1 MPPLTFSI
9 IRQSTQRTA
18 ARRGTLVM
26 TQATAANAN
35 ASININS
42 TTTAAATSLPASAS
56 ANRNR
61 NGHDK
66 DLIKRVIETPGCFMH
81 TVKGT
86 VPHLTPD
93 TLRLQGFGGVHVSIE
108 QLLQDHQPG
117 GFDKWPFTLS
127 KFLNLQDMIL
137 LCDLRDPS
145 RYFKVPVN
153 SDRHVSIKTH
163 KGVRQLTLEEYLK
176 IVRAYQ
182 PDIIATYADQLADDP
197 EASSVGEG
205 RRRSGSGSVSDSE
218 SEAQGSSPS
227 SGPGL
232 KRVRRSVDR
241 SLKWL
246 DQILLDRQGGDALAE
261 DRAKEEAKRRKMKK
275 SSSRPDEVRGS
286 DSLVQDTQQLDLNTG
301 KTTTTAMK
309 PWTGVGVFAH
319 VLGSHVEQERIR
331 SAQETA
337 RREAVDGFIV
347 DANPLQ
353 GASKETILNLLKISI
368 DHLPVEKPRM
378 VYGLQAPEDVLR
390 SVALGVDLFD
400 TSYPFHLTED
410 GKASLYSFGSHN
422 GARNTGTSFKK
433 NDNNSIMEESTSAA
447 TVAKRWINLWDDEH
461 ADKFVPILE
470 GCGCYACKEGRH
482 TRAYINHLLK
492 AHEMLATVLLMS
504 HNMYQ
509 YSKFF
514 ANVRQSIQDGTF
526 EQQSAAFV
534 EQFGTEPE
542 RTGEIHAAQAI
553 VEAALSKRN
562 RLDGSSS
569 TGSTGDNSSDS
580 EGAEQGT
587 RSKEEKAEARRK
599 LKEQE
604 RRERMERNR
613 REGLQRKKEKQ
624 QQQQQQQEQE
634 LVKDGS
640 GTEVSREP

>member
-26 TQATAANAN
+26 TQATSANAHANTNVNINAN
-35 ASININS
+35 AATPA
-42 TTTAAATSLPASAS
+42 TTTSESANE
-56 ANRNR
+56 NRNR

-66 DLIKRVIETPGCFMH
+66 QLTKRVIETPGCFMH
-81 TVKGT
+81 TIKGT

-145 RYFKVPVN
+145 RFVKVPVN
-153 SDRHVSIKTH
+153 SGRHVSIKTH
-163 KGVRQLTLEEYLK
+163 KGIRQLTLEEYLK
-176 IVRAYQ
+176 IIRAYQ
-182 PDIIATYADQLADDP
+182 PDIVSTFADQVTDGVEESTVA
-197 EASSVGEG
+197 ATWTT
-205 RRRSGSGSVSDSE
+205 RSGSGSVSDSE

-232 KRVRRSVDR
+232 KRVQRSVDR

-246 DQILLDRQGGDALAE
+246 DQILLDRQGGDALAQ
-261 DRAKEEAKRRKMKK
+261 DRALEEAKRRKMKQSSQSAEARK
-275 SSSRPDEVRGS
+275 SASLAQ
-286 DSLVQDTQQLDLNTG
+286 DSQQLDLTTG
-301 KTTTTAMK
+301 KTTSTTRK
-309 PWTGVGVFAH
+309 SWTGVGVFAH
-319 VLGSHVEQERIR
+319 VLGAHVEQERVR

-353 GASKETILNLLKISI
+353 GASKETILSLLKVSI
-368 DHLPVEKPRM
+368 EHLPVEKPRM
-378 VYGLQAPEDVLR
+378 VYGLQTPEDVLR
-390 SVALGVDLFD
+390 SIALGVDLFD

-410 GKASLYSFGSHN
+410 GKASLYSFGSHKT
-422 GARNTGTSFKK
+422 AASNTGTSFITMS
-433 NDNNSIMEESTSAA
+433 DNNSILGGT
-447 TVAKRWINLWDDEH
+447 TVAPKNRWINLWDDEH
-461 ADKFVPILE
+461 ADKFIPILE
-470 GCGCYACKEGRH
+470 GCECYACKGGRH

-509 YSKFF
+509 YSTFF
-514 ANVRQSIQDGTF
+514 SNVRQSIQDGTF
-526 EQQSAAFV
+526 EQHSAEFT

-562 RLDGSSS
+562 RLDGGSNGNNSSS
-569 TGSTGDNSSDS
+569 HS
-580 EGAEQGT
+580 EGEEGA

-599 LKEQE
+599 VKEQE
-604 RRERMERNR
+604 RRERKERNR
-613 REGLQRKKEKQ
+613 MEGLQRKKERQ
-624 QQQQQQQEQE
+624 QQQQQMMAKDE
-634 LVKDGS
+634 L
-640 GTEVSREP
+640 EVTMPRES

>member
-1 MPPLTFSI
+1 MPPLTFNI

-26 TQATAANAN
+26 TQTSAANTN

-42 TTTAAATSLPASAS
+42 TAPTNVTSAS
-56 ANRNR
+56 TNRAMS
-61 NGHDK
+61 GPDK
-66 DLIKRVIETPGCFMH
+66 DLIKRIIETPGCFMH

-93 TLRLQGFGGVHVSIE
+93 TLRLQGFGGIHVSIE
-108 QLLQDHQPG
+108 QLLQDDQPG
-117 GFDKWPFTLS
+117 SFDKWPFTLS

-145 RYFKVPVN
+145 RYVKVPAN
-153 SDRHVSIKTH
+153 TDRHVSIKTH

-182 PDIIATYADQLADDP
+182 PDIIATYADQLVDDP
-197 EASSVGEG
+197 EISLAGDG
-205 RRRSGSGSVSDSE
+205 TRPRSRLGSVLNSD

-232 KRVRRSVDR
+232 KRVKRSVDR

-246 DQILLDRQGGDALAE
+246 DQILLDRQGVDALAD
-261 DRAKEEAKRRKMKK
+261 DRAREEAKRRKMKK
-275 SSSRPDEVRGS
+275 SSTHSNEARGS
-286 DSLVQDTQQLDLNTG
+286 DSLVQDTQHLELNAER
-301 KTTTTAMK
+301 TTTTALK
-309 PWTGVGVFAH
+309 PWTGVSVFAH

-347 DANPLQ
+347 DAIPFQ
-353 GASKETILNLLKISI
+353 GSSKETILNLLKVSI
-368 DHLPVEKPRM
+368 DHLPAEKPRM

-390 SVALGVDLFD
+390 SIALGVDLFD
-400 TSYPFHLTED
+400 TSYPSYLTED

-422 GARNTGTSFKK
+422 STRHTESSFK
-433 NDNNSIMEESTSAA
+433 NYATNPTPEEATSKA
-447 TVAKRWINLWDDEH
+447 TVPSTRRWINLWDDEH

-470 GCGCYACKEGRH
+470 GCGCYACKGGRH

-526 EQQSAAFV
+526 EQHSSEFV

-562 RLDGSSS
+562 RLDGNSSN
-569 TGSTGDNSSDS
+569 GSTGNNSSDS
-580 EGAEQGT
+580 EGEHGT
-587 RSKEEKAEARRK
+587 QSKEEKAEARRK

-604 RRERMERNR
+604 RRERKERNR
-613 REGLQRKKEKQ
+613 MEGLQRKKEKL
-624 QQQQQQQEQE
+624 QQQE
-634 LVKDGS
+634 LAKDRREMEGH
-640 GTEVSREP
+640 REP

>member
-1 MPPLTFSI
+1 MPPLTFNI

-26 TQATAANAN
+26 TQAATATSNSPTNTTIAVNTTTTTSSTTNAN
-35 ASININS
+35 GS
-42 TTTAAATSLPASAS
+42 
-56 ANRNR
+56 
-61 NGHDK
+61 GHEHGHVEDNK
-66 DLIKRVIETPGCFMH
+66 ELTKRVIETPGCFMH

-93 TLRLQGFGGVHVSIE
+93 TMRLQGFGGVHVSME

-137 LCDLRDPS
+137 LSDLRDPS
-145 RYFKVPVN
+145 RYFKVPIN
-153 SDRHVSIKTH
+153 SDRFVSIKTH

-176 IVRAYQ
+176 VVRAYQ
-182 PDIIATYADQLADDP
+182 PDIVATMADQIAEAD
-197 EASSVGEG
+197 
-205 RRRSGSGSVSDSE
+205 VSP
-218 SEAQGSSPS
+218 AGTGQGSSDAEGETQGSPS

-246 DQILLDRQGGDALAE
+246 DQILLDRQGMDAFTA
-261 DRAKEEAKRRKMKK
+261 DRAANEAKRRRMQKVAAGQ
-275 SSSRPDEVRGS
+275 SH
-286 DSLVQDTQQLDLNTG
+286 DSKREIEALAQDSQNLDLVTG
-301 KTTTTAMK
+301 KATTAVTRI
-309 PWTGVGVFAH
+309 PWPGVSVFAH

-347 DANPLQ
+347 DANPLR
-353 GASKETILNLLKISI
+353 GSSKETILNLLKMSL

-378 VYGLQAPEDVLR
+378 VYGLQTPEDVLK
-390 SVALGVDLFD
+390 SIALGADLFD
-400 TSYPFHLTED
+400 TSYPSHLTED
-410 GKASLYSFGSHN
+410 GKASLYSFGSN
-422 GARNTGTSFKK
+422 NNPINTINES
-433 NDNNSIMEESTSAA
+433 NNNSTSGEA
-447 TVAKRWINLWDDEH
+447 TTNRWINLWDDEH
-461 ADKFVPILE
+461 ANKFIPLLE
-470 GCGCYACKEGRH
+470 GCECYACMGGRH

-504 HNMYQ
+504 HNMHQ

-514 ANVRQSIQDGTF
+514 TDVRQSIQDGTF
-526 EQQSAAFV
+526 EQHSASFI
-534 EQFGTEPE
+534 QNFGSEPE

-562 RLDGSSS
+562 RLDGNNSNSASSRRS
-569 TGSTGDNSSDS
+569 SRNGDSSSDS
-580 EGAEQGT
+580 EGEQGAM
-587 RSKEEKAEARRK
+587 SKEEKAEARRK

-604 RRERMERNR
+604 RFERKEKNRME
-613 REGLQRKKEKQ
+613 GLKRKKEKQ
-624 QQQQQQQEQE
+624 EQ
-634 LVKDGS
+634 LVAGERDAEE
-640 GTEVSREP
+640 TREP